1 MAGDTKAFASRTR
14 LALQG
19 SAAGPEPA
27 YYGADEPL
35 AGAPRAEAPPAPAVA
50 ASLAAAPALSFQI
63 DRLFRAQAPRLM
75 RFLTRRTGR
84 PEDAADILQESF
96 LRLIRAV
103 AAESLPAPK
112 ASPEAYLQQ
121 IATNLL
127 RDRSRR
133 RITHAEAL
141 HDPID
146 EQVLV
151 DKGPGP
157 AESLVAQDL
166 LRAYETALLALRP
179 KTRLIFLLH
188 RRDGLT
194 YSQIAAEAGISVS
207 GVEKHMMKAI
217 AHIDSALGRP

>member
-1 MAGDTKAFASRTR
+1 VAGDTKAFASRTR

-141 HDPID
+141 HDPI
-146 EQVLV
+146 
-151 DKGPGP
+151 
-157 AESLVAQDL
+157 
-166 LRAYETALLALRP
+166 ALLALRP